1 MRMDSNSVVNQNVNP
16 LITIL
21 FPNHNLIYNLNYMQ
35 PKAPSRRHPAPPTPQ
50 PLRAY
55 ADRRLAAAGSVNLA
69 APPQRPHR
77 EHSDNCAQLPTTLRA
92 RQPEQTKVRS
102 ARYKCTRTRVHLRT
116 ASRLYRTWYVPADIP
131 LLYDSGKV
139 LQRVNCTP
147 LVHVLY
153 VQSDE
158 FIKYAAPI
166 QIPIL

>member
-1 MRMDSNSVVNQNVNP
+1 MSQF
-16 LITIL
+16 LTH
-21 FPNHNLIYNLNYMQ
+21 HNLTH
-35 PKAPSRRHPAPPTPQ
+35 ACSTSFHPAPANHTIQ
-50 PLRAY
+50 LVY
-55 ADRRLAAAGSVNLA
+55 AEHRLASARSVNLA

-102 ARYKCTRTRVHLRT
+102 ARYKCTRTRVHLRST
-116 ASRLYRTWYVPADIP
+116 SRLYRTWYVPADIP